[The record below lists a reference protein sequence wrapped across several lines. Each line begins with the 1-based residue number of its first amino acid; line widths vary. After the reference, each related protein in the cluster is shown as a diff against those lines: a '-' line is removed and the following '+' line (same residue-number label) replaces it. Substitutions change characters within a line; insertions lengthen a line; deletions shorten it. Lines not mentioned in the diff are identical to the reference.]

1 MYKLKPTRT
10 SGEFTSLQQVN
21 PDFRFTDLTTT
32 KKSDTMHLP
41 IGYVRYQ
48 YCGGTFDFLENES
61 LQAYQ
66 ARMNTLYLEN
76 NINRCMSQRNKVLF

>member
-1 MYKLKPTRT
+1 
-10 SGEFTSLQQVN
+10 
-21 PDFRFTDLTTT
+21 
-32 KKSDTMHLP
+32 MHLP